1 MEIEIVIVRSFN
13 PEEMKKELH
22 NVVPLLARNKKSFK
36 IEAAMS
42 QHVTFKSKYG
52 QSLQGYLIE
61 MLKPQKPI
69 HQRRRLPNQ

>member
-1 MEIEIVIVRSFN
+1 MEVVIVRSFD
-13 PEEMKKELH
+13 PEEMKRELH
-22 NVVPLLARNKKSFK
+22 EAIPKLKASKKSFK

-69 HQRRRLPNQ
+69 YQRRRLPN